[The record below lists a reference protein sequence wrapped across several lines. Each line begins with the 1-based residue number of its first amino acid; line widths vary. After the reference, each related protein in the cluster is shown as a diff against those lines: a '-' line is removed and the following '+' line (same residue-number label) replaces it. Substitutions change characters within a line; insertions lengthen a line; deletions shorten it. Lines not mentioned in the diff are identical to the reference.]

1 MQVDGP
7 KAADRNGS
15 QQTIRPSEWMLA
27 GLRILCSSRAL
38 VRINRF
44 APGVWITG

>member
-15 QQTIRPSEWMLA
+15 RPIIRPSQGM
-27 GLRILCSSRAL
+27 
-38 VRINRF
+38 VR
-44 APGVWITG
+44 V